1 MLAVFVS
8 VPPDA
13 DANQRREFTQ
23 YLAQRM
29 RPVIHALMLVAVFG
43 YVAATAASAL
53 AAATSTVPLWLRL
66 APLLPLLLVTACS
79 RRARRPWVLSVLTL
93 SCVLLLE
100 IGSNLNGIDR
110 LQGLAWVM
118 PGTLL
123 IPVASAAIWLA
134 RWDFITGMVLC
145 ALGPLPMLLLG
156 DADSA
161 QVFPY
166 LVYIFFAIMLAVV
179 LRAFMARTQF
189 EHFRLERQLRE
200 QASTDGLTGLLRRNR
215 FLELARLALD
225 EARRQHKPA
234 CMLYLDADRFK
245 QLNDGHGHAAGDA
258 ALVALA
264 AALRAQTRQSD
275 LIGRIGGEEFGLL
288 LPGLDLAQASQ
299 RAERLRLAMHEIQ
312 RPDGP
317 LTVSIGVA
325 ARSAPE
331 EPLESLLARAD
342 KAMRQAKTD
351 GRDRIVCA

>member
-1 MLAVFVS
+1 MLAQLVS

-13 DANQRREFTQ
+13 DPDQRREFTH

-29 RPVIHALMLVAVFG
+29 RPVIHALMLVSVFG

-53 AAATSTVPLWLRL
+53 AAASTVPLWLRL
-66 APLLPLLLVTACS
+66 APVLPLLLLAMATE
-79 RRARRPWVLSVLTL
+79 RARRPWVLSVLTL
-93 SCVLLLE
+93 SCGLLLE
-100 IGSNLNGIDR
+100 IGSNLNGIGR
-110 LQGLAWVM
+110 LQGLPWVM

-134 RWDFITGMVLC
+134 RWDFVAGMVLC
-145 ALGPLPMLLLG
+145 ALGPMPMLLLG

-166 LVYIFFAIMLAVV
+166 VVYLIIAITLATV
-179 LRAFMARTQF
+179 LRAFMTRTLF

-200 QASTDGLTGLLRRNR
+200 QASTDGLTGLLLRNR
-215 FLELARLALD
+215 FLELAQLALD
-225 EARRQHKPA
+225 QARHRHSSV

-245 QLNDGHGHAAGDA
+245 QLNDNHGHAAGDA

-264 AALRAQTRQSD
+264 AALRRHTRPSD

-288 LPGLDLAQASQ
+288 LPGLDLMQASQ
-299 RAERLRLAMHEIQ
+299 RAERLRVAMHEIQ

-331 EPLESLLARAD
+331 EPLEALLARAD
-342 KAMRQAKTD
+342 KAMRRAKTD

>member
-1 MLAVFVS
+1 MFASLVS
-8 VPPDA
+8 IPPDA
-13 DANQRREFTQ
+13 DPHQRREFTH

-43 YVAATAASAL
+43 YAAAIAASAV
-53 AAATSTVPLWLRL
+53 AAYSTVPLWLRL
-66 APLLPLLLVTACS
+66 APVLPLLLLAMTTQ
-79 RRARRPWVLSVLTL
+79 RPRQPWQLSLL
-93 SCVLLLE
+93 ALGCVLLLE
-100 IGSNLNGIDR
+100 IGSNLNGFDR
-110 LQGLAWVM
+110 LQGLPWVM

-134 RWDFITGMVLC
+134 RWDFIAAMALC
-145 ALGPLPMLLLG
+145 GLGPMPMLLLG
-156 DADSA
+156 GAESA

-166 LVYIFFAIMLAVV
+166 LVYLIIAIALASV
-179 LRAFMARTQF
+179 LRAFMARTLF
-189 EHFRLERQLRE
+189 EHFRLEQQLRQ
-200 QASTDGLTGLLRRNR
+200 QASTDGLTGVLLRNR
-215 FLELARLALD
+215 FLELAGLALE
-225 EARRQHKPA
+225 EAQRRQRPV

-258 ALVALA
+258 ALAALA
-264 AALRAQTRQSD
+264 DALRRHMRQSD
-275 LIGRIGGEEFGLL
+275 LLGRIGGEEFGLL
-288 LPGLDLAQASQ
+288 LPGLALAQATQ
-299 RAERLRLAMHEIQ
+299 RAERLRVAVHDIQ

-325 ARSAPE
+325 ARSAAD

>member
-1 MLAVFVS
+1 MLAQLVS

-13 DANQRREFTQ
+13 DPNQRREFTH

-29 RPVIHALMLVAVFG
+29 RPVIHALMLVSVFG
-43 YVAATAASAL
+43 YVAATGASAL
-53 AAATSTVPLWLRL
+53 AAASTVPLWLRL
-66 APLLPLLLVTACS
+66 APVLPLLLLATATV
-79 RRARRPWVLSVLTL
+79 RAGRPWQLSVLTL

-134 RWDFITGMVLC
+134 RWDFVAGMLLC
-145 ALGPLPMLLLG
+145 ALGPMPMLLLG
-156 DADSA
+156 DADDA

-166 LVYIFFAIMLAVV
+166 LVYLVIAIALASV
-179 LRAFMARTQF
+179 LRVFMARTLF

-200 QASTDGLTGLLRRNR
+200 QASTDGLTGLLLRNR
-215 FLELARLALD
+215 FLELARLTLN
-225 EARRQHKPA
+225 EARRPHRPV

-245 QLNDGHGHAAGDA
+245 QLNDDHGHAAGDA

-264 AALRAQTRQSD
+264 GALRRHTRQSD
-275 LIGRIGGEEFGLL
+275 LVGRIGGEEFGLL
-288 LPGLDLAQASQ
+288 LPGLELAQATQ
-299 RAERLRLAMHEIQ
+299 RAERLRVAVHDIQ

-325 ARSAPE
+325 ARSAPG

-342 KAMRQAKTD
+342 KAMRQAKAD
-351 GRDRIVCA
+351 GRDRIVCG

>member
-13 DANQRREFTQ
+13 DANQRREFTH

-29 RPVIHALMLVAVFG
+29 RPVIRALMLVAVFG
-43 YVAATAASAL
+43 YVAGTAASAL
-53 AAATSTVPLWLRL
+53 VAASTVPLWLRL
-66 APLLPLLLVTACS
+66 LPMLPLLLVAACS
-79 RRARRPWVLSVLTL
+79 GRAQRPWQLSVLTL

-100 IGSNLNGIDR
+100 IGSNLNGFGR
-110 LQGLAWVM
+110 LQGLPWVM

-134 RWDFITGMVLC
+134 RWDFIAGMVLC
-145 ALGPLPMLLLG
+145 ALGPMPMLLLG
-156 DADSA
+156 DADYA

-166 LVYIFFAIMLAVV
+166 LVYLVIAIALASV

-225 EARRQHKPA
+225 EARRQQQPA

-245 QLNDGHGHAAGDA
+245 QLNDSHGHAAGDA

-299 RAERLRLAMHEIQ
+299 RAERLRVAMHEVR

-325 ARSAPE
+325 ARSTPD

-342 KAMRQAKTD
+342 KAMRQAKAD

>member
-1 MLAVFVS
+1 MLALFVS
-8 VPPDA
+8 VPPGA
-13 DANQRREFTQ
+13 DPNQRREFTH

-29 RPVIHALMLVAVFG
+29 RPVIHALLLVAVFG
-43 YVAATAASAL
+43 YVAAATASAL
-53 AAATSTVPLWLRL
+53 AAASTVPLWLRL
-66 APLLPLLLVTACS
+66 APALPLLVVAACAG
-79 RRARRPWVLSVLTL
+79 RARRPWQLSMLTL
-93 SCVLLLE
+93 SCVVLLE

-110 LQGLAWVM
+110 LQGLPWVM

-134 RWDFITGMVLC
+134 RWDFIAGMVLC
-145 ALGPLPMLLLG
+145 GLGPMPMLLLG
-156 DADSA
+156 DADGA

-166 LVYIFFAIMLAVV
+166 LVYLVIAIVLASV
-179 LRAFMARTQF
+179 LRSFMARMQF

-200 QASTDGLTGLLRRNR
+200 QASTDGLTGLLLRNR

-225 EARRQHKPA
+225 EARRQQKPA

-245 QLNDGHGHAAGDA
+245 QLNDDHGHAAGDA

-264 AALRAQTRQSD
+264 PALRAQTRPGD

-288 LPGLDLAQASQ
+288 LPGLDLAQANQ
-299 RAERLRLAMHEIQ
+299 RAERLRVAVHEIQ

-325 ARSAPE
+325 ARRAPE

-342 KAMRQAKTD
+342 KAMRQAKAD